1 MEHIIEQIHKSA
13 VETAGDISA
22 FPDIETV
29 HTISQPLSD
38 LLSALAEHSP
48 DIERDCGELTLREL
62 YSLYFDIS
70 IAVGLRDS

>member
-1 MEHIIEQIHKSA
+1 MNNIDRIHHTA

-22 FPDIETV
+22 FSDIETV

-48 DIERDCGELTLREL
+48 DLERDCGELTLREL
-62 YSLYFDIS
+62 YNLYFSIA

>member
-1 MEHIIEQIHKSA
+1 
-13 VETAGDISA
+13 
-22 FPDIETV
+22 V

-48 DIERDCGELTLREL
+48 DLERDCGELTLREL
-62 YSLYFDIS
+62 YNLYFSIA

>member
-1 MEHIIEQIHKSA
+1 MDILQQIHQTA

-38 LLSALAEHSP
+38 LLAALAEHSP
-48 DIERDCGELTLREL
+48 DIERDCGELTVREL
-62 YSLYFDIS
+62 HNLYFSIG
-70 IAVGLRDS
+70 IAVGLRDNP